1 MFCFSALHPRR
12 KPKDELEVGLENIDW
27 LRVSV
32 TYRRSV
38 CDRLLQ
44 SCWKRAA
51 MGGCKHGPNSRCVLG
66 RCVGMMTDFSLT
78 SAVFRRGNVPCLVT
92 KSSKSG
98 IFSLLTR
105 HGEISSGNRDIPPQ
119 ILKWRLVLLS
129 KVKLIHSSQ
138 PTGCCLVH
146 ISWSSAEVSASVS
159 IKKILFYS
167 SSRLHKLKGCSS

>member
-1 MFCFSALHPRR
+1 MFCFSAWHLRW

-32 TYRRSV
+32 TYRRSMW
-38 CDRLLQ
+38 DRLLP

-51 MGGCKHGPNSRCVLG
+51 TGGCKHGSNSRCVLG
-66 RCVGMMTDFSLT
+66 RCVCRMTDFSLT
-78 SAVFRRGNVPCLVT
+78 SAVFGRGNVPCFVT

-98 IFSLLTR
+98 IFPFFTR

-119 ILKWRLVLLS
+119 ILKWRLAPLS

-146 ISWSSAEVSASVS
+146 ISWSPAQVPALESQ
-159 IKKILFYS
+159 
-167 SSRLHKLKGCSS
+167 